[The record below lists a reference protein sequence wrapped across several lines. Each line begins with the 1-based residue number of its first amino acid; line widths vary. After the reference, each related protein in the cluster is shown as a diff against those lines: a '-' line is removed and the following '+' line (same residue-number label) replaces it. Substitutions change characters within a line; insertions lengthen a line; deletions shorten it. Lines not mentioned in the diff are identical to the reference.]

1 MIANLYPNLW
11 MKGDAMYSIDGKKI
25 PILGLLVVA
34 LISLVGCS
42 SAEPTDD
49 PGVDR
54 MGKYMLMNKGPEA
67 ETLIGYRYAQQNL
80 GSKWLVL
87 EAAMT
92 SPPNQTATV
101 KRENVSVTTPAG
113 EIIPLATQK
122 DVNEAWGVLMPIV
135 NAADV
140 VRDPMNYWQP
150 RKKTLLMRFYVAP
163 GAGVSFDEFSVND
176 FRVCEGRFLFEIPG
190 GVQAGRYVLTIGLE
204 ESEVIIPVTFE
215 G

>member
-1 MIANLYPNLW
+1 MIASLCPNQW

-25 PILGLLVVA
+25 PTLGLLVVA

-80 GSKWLVL
+80 GSPWLLL

-92 SPPNQTATV
+92 SPPNQTATI

-113 EIIPLATQK
+113 ETIPLATQK

-150 RKKTLLMRFYVAP
+150 RKRTLLMRFYVAP
-163 GAGVSFDEFSVND
+163 GNGVSFDEFSVND